1 MRITF
6 VDKSLKSGLLVA
18 GIYEKSHLG
27 EIAKTLDKTSKGF
40 IKAAIGN
47 AEFKGNAEKMLR
59 LPSVPGLSGQLVL
72 LGLGD
77 PKNHTS
83 LSLEKVGSSLF
94 ACLNNLREKKVIIDL
109 SDIAEVKDLSVAECI
124 AYIASGMLIR
134 SWAFNK
140 YKTKREK
147 EEISVL
153 SELIFV
159 TPDIEKSQAIFDKL
173 AAIAGGNHLTRLVV
187 SEPPNVV
194 YPESMAKYAREL
206 KKIGV
211 QVQVLGEK
219 EMKKLGFGALLGV
232 GQGSI
237 REPQLVVMKWM
248 GSPKRSE
255 KPIAI
260 VGKGITFDSGGIS
273 IKPSNGMEDMKY
285 DMAGAGV
292 VLGLIKSLAMRKAKV
307 NVVGVMAL
315 AENMPSGSAQRP
327 SDVVKSLSGQTIEV
341 LNTDAEGRLVLA
353 DALWYTQ
360 AKFKPQ
366 YMIDLATLT
375 GAITVALGYEYAG
388 LFSNNDKL
396 SDMLIHAGEVVGE
409 PLWRLPM
416 GKVYDKDINSEIAD
430 VKNIGSGRGAGSITA
445 AQFLERFVNK
455 TPWAHL
461 DIAGM
466 AWDKGSKPLTGKG
479 ATGYGVRLLNE
490 FLLKNFEKHEN

>member
-1 MRITF
+1 MKILFT
-6 VDKSLKSGLLVA
+6 DKAPKNYMHVAGVYEGGKFGDVAKALDTLAKGSLK
-18 GIYEKSHLG
+18 
-27 EIAKTLDKTSKGF
+27 
-40 IKAAIGN
+40 AAANN
-47 AEFKGNAEKMLR
+47 AEFTGKAEQVLR
-59 LPSVPGLSGQLVL
+59 LPSVNGLDGQLML

-77 PKNHTS
+77 AKNHTS
-83 LSLEKVGSSLF
+83 LALEKIGAKLF
-94 ACLNNLREKKVIIDL
+94 ACLNSLREKKVIIDL
-109 SDIAEVKDLSVAECI
+109 SDTPGVKNLPVAQCI
-124 AYIASGMLIR
+124 AYIASGALIR
-134 SWAFNK
+134 SWRFDK

-147 EEISVL
+147 DETPVL
-153 SELIFV
+153 SELVFV
-159 TPDIEKSQAIFDKL
+159 TPSVKESQETFDQL
-173 AAIAGGNHLTRLVV
+173 SAIAGGNHLTRLVV

-194 YPESMAKYAREL
+194 YPETMAKYAKEL

-211 QVQVLGEK
+211 KVQVLGEK
-219 EMKKLGFGALLGV
+219 EMQKLGFGALLGV

-237 REPQLVVMKWM
+237 RESQLVIMQWM
-248 GSPKRSE
+248 GDKRGS
-255 KPIAI
+255 KPIAV
-260 VGKGITFDSGGIS
+260 VGKGITFDTGGIS
-273 IKPSNGMEDMKY
+273 IKPSNGMEEMKY
-285 DMAGAGV
+285 DMAGSGV
-292 VLGLIKSLAMRKAKV
+292 VLGLMKSLAMRKAKV

-360 AKFKPQ
+360 EKFKPQ

-375 GAITVALGYEYAG
+375 GAITVALGHEYAG

-396 SDMLIHAGEVVGE
+396 SEMLTTAGESVGE

-416 GKVYDKDINSEIAD
+416 GKAYDKDINSDVAD

-445 AQFLERFVNK
+445 AQFLQRFVNN

-466 AWDKGSKPLTGKG
+466 AWDKASKPLTGKG

-490 FLLKNFEKHEN
+490 FFAKNFEN

>member
-1 MRITF
+1 MRIVFTN
-6 VDKSLKSGLLVA
+6 KSLKSGLLVA
-18 GIYEKSHLG
+18 GIYDKAHLG
-27 EIAKTLDKTSKGF
+27 SVAKALDKLSKGF
-40 IKAAIGN
+40 IKSAIDN
-47 AEFKGNAEKMLR
+47 TDFKGKAEKMLR
-59 LPSVPGLSGQLVL
+59 LPSVPGLNNQLLL

-77 PKNHTS
+77 SKEHTS
-83 LSLEKVGSSLF
+83 LALEKIGARLF
-94 ACLNNLREKKVIIDL
+94 SCLNGFRERKAIIDL
-109 SDIAEVKDLSVAECI
+109 SDLSGTKDLSVAECI
-124 AYIASGMLIR
+124 AYVASGALIR
-134 SWAFNK
+134 SWTFDK

-147 EEISVL
+147 DDLPVL
-153 SELIFV
+153 NELVFV
-159 TPDIEKSQAIFDKL
+159 TPNAEESQKVFDKL
-173 AAIAGGNHLTRLVV
+173 AAIADGNHLTRLVV

-194 YPESMAKYAREL
+194 YPESMAKYAKEL

-232 GQGSI
+232 GQGSV
-237 REPQLVVMKWM
+237 RESQLVVMKWM
-248 GSPKRSE
+248 GSSKRAE

-260 VGKGITFDSGGIS
+260 VGKGITFDTGGIN

-285 DMAGAGV
+285 DMAGSGV
-292 VLGLIKSLAMRKAKV
+292 VLGLMKSLAMRKAKV

-360 AKFKPQ
+360 EKFKPK

-375 GAITVALGYEYAG
+375 GAITVALGCEYAG
-388 LFSNNDKL
+388 LFSNDDQL
-396 SDMLIHAGEVVGE
+396 CSMLTEAGNKVGE
-409 PLWRLPM
+409 LLWRLPM
-416 GKVYDKDINSEIAD
+416 GKAYDKDINSDIAD
-430 VKNIGSGRGAGSITA
+430 VKNVGSGRGAGSITA

-466 AWDKGSKPLTGKG
+466 AWDKSDKPLTGKG

-490 FLLKNFEKHEN
+490 FLSSNFEN

>member
-1 MRITF
+1 MKIVFT
-6 VDKSLKSGLLVA
+6 DKAPKSSLLVA
-18 GIYEKSHLG
+18 SVYEDGSFGSVTK
-27 EIAKTLDKTSKGF
+27 ALDK
-40 IKAAIGN
+40 AANGSVKLSVDN
-47 AEFKGNAEKMLR
+47 TEFNGKAEKMLR
-59 LPSVPGLSGQLVL
+59 LPSVNGLNGQLIL

-77 PKNHTS
+77 AKNHTS
-83 LSLEKVGSSLF
+83 LILEKIGARLF
-94 ACLNNLREKKVIIDL
+94 ACLNSLREKKAVIDL
-109 SDIAEVKDLSVAECI
+109 SDIPGVKNLPVAECI
-124 AYIASGMLIR
+124 AYIASGALIR
-134 SWAFNK
+134 SWSFDK

-147 EEISVL
+147 DEIPVL
-153 SELIFV
+153 SELVFV
-159 TPDIEKSQAIFDKL
+159 SPNVKESQKIFDKL
-173 AAIAGGNHLTRLVV
+173 AAIAGGSHLTRLVV
-187 SEPPNVV
+187 SEPPNIV
-194 YPESMAKYAREL
+194 YPESMAKYAKEL

-211 QVQVLGEK
+211 KVQILGEK

-237 REPQLVVMKWM
+237 RESQLVIMQWM
-248 GSPKRSE
+248 GNKFGQ
-255 KPIAI
+255 KPIAV
-260 VGKGITFDSGGIS
+260 VGKGITFDTGGIN

-285 DMAGAGV
+285 DMAGSGV
-292 VLGLIKSLAMRKAKV
+292 VLGLMKSLAMRKAKV

-315 AENMPSGSAQRP
+315 AENMPSGAAQRP
-327 SDVVKSLSGQTIEV
+327 SDVVTSLSGQTIEI

-360 AKFKPQ
+360 DKFKPQ

-396 SDMLIHAGEVVGE
+396 CDMLTSAGETVGE

-416 GKVYDKDINSEIAD
+416 GKAYDKDVNSDVAD
-430 VKNIGSGRGAGSITA
+430 VKNVGSGRGAGSITA

-466 AWDKGSKPLTGKG
+466 AWDKAEKPLTGKG

-490 FLLKNFEKHEN
+490 FFAKNFEK

>member
-1 MRITF
+1 MKIVF
-6 VDKSLKSGLLVA
+6 AEKASKSDLLVA
-18 GIYEKSHLG
+18 SVYEGGSFGSVTKM
-27 EIAKTLDKTSKGF
+27 LDKLANGSL
-40 IKAAIGN
+40 KASVNN
-47 AEFKGNAEKMLR
+47 AEFEGKSEQMLR
-59 LPSVPGLSGQLVL
+59 LPSVSGLNGQLIL

-77 PKNHTS
+77 AKKHTS
-83 LSLEKVGSSLF
+83 LTLEKIGAKLF
-94 ACLNNLREKKVIIDL
+94 ACLNNLREKKAIIDL
-109 SDIAEVKDLSVAECI
+109 SDIPGVKNLPVAECI
-124 AYIASGMLIR
+124 AYIASGALIR
-134 SWAFNK
+134 SWRFDK

-147 EEISVL
+147 DEIPVL
-153 SELIFV
+153 SELVFV
-159 TPDIEKSQAIFDKL
+159 TSNAKESQKMFDKL
-173 AAIAGGNHLTRLVV
+173 SAIAGGNHFTRLVV

-194 YPESMAKYAREL
+194 YPEVMAKYAKEL

-211 QVQVLGEK
+211 KVQILGEK

-232 GQGSI
+232 GQGSV
-237 REPQLVVMKWM
+237 RESQLVIMQWM
-248 GSPKRSE
+248 GNKLGG

-260 VGKGITFDSGGIS
+260 VGKGITFDTGGIN

-285 DMAGAGV
+285 DMAGSGV
-292 VLGLIKSLAMRKAKV
+292 VLGLMKSLAMRKAKV

-315 AENMPSGSAQRP
+315 AENMPSGAAQRP
-327 SDVVKSLSGQTIEV
+327 SDVVTSLSGQTIEI

-360 AKFKPQ
+360 DKFKPQ

-375 GAITVALGYEYAG
+375 GAITVALGCEYAG

-396 SDMLIHAGEVVGE
+396 CDMLTDAGESVGE

-416 GKVYDKDINSEIAD
+416 GKAYDKDVNSDIAD
-430 VKNIGSGRGAGSITA
+430 VKNVGSGRGAGSITA

-466 AWDKGSKPLTGKG
+466 AWDKAEKPLTGKG

-490 FLLKNFEKHEN
+490 FLVKNFEK